1 MLFDES
7 SKNSAQ
13 KVMEEVVSLVEE
25 EGFSAGEKIP
35 SEKELMD
42 YLDFGRSTIREALHA
57 LVAIGVLE
65 SRPGKGYFV
74 RQYHKIPLYSNE
86 FLSRIM
92 DDDSFFELMESRKI
106 VERSIFLIA
115 TERATEDDIENIES
129 SLARLREALEADR
142 DNITGL
148 TTDLHFAIARATH
161 NQILVGLLEQLSPI
175 IAEKIEGT
183 SIPPKEDYDM
193 HRQLVEGVKSGDPGK
208 AEDAIMQH
216 LERMKERYLDHLQEE
231 TENGTQ
237 DSSSFSTQG

>member
-1 MLFDES
+1 MLFDEIS

-13 KVMEEVVSLVEE
+13 QVMEEVISLVEE

-92 DDDSFFELMESRKI
+92 DDDSFFDLMESRRI
-106 VERSIFLIA
+106 VERSIFMIA
-115 TERATEDDIENIES
+115 AERATDEDIENIES
-129 SLARLREALEADR
+129 SLARLKEALDADR
-142 DNITGL
+142 DNITSL
-148 TTDLHFAIARATH
+148 TTDVHFAIARATH

-183 SIPPKEDYDM
+183 SIPPREDYDI
-193 HRQLVEGVKSGDPGK
+193 HRQLVEGIKSGDPDQ
-208 AEDAIMQH
+208 AEDAILKH

-231 TENGTQ
+231 TQNGFQ
-237 DSSSFSTQG
+237 EGSPSVN

>member
-1 MLFDES
+1 MLFDEIS

-13 KVMEEVVSLVEE
+13 QVMEEVISLVEE

-92 DDDSFFELMESRKI
+92 DDDSFFDLMESRKI
-106 VERSIFLIA
+106 VERSIFMIA
-115 TERATEDDIENIES
+115 AERATDEDIENIES
-129 SLARLREALEADR
+129 SLARLKEALDADR
-142 DNITGL
+142 DNITNL
-148 TTDLHFAIARATH
+148 TTDVHFAIARATH

-183 SIPPKEDYDM
+183 SIPPQEDYDI
-193 HRQLVEGVKSGDPGK
+193 HRQLVEGIKSGDPDQ
-208 AEDAIMQH
+208 AEDAILKH
-216 LERMKERYLDHLQEE
+216 LERMKERYLGHLQEE
-231 TENGTQ
+231 TQNGFQ
-237 DSSSFSTQG
+237 EGSPSVN

>member
-1 MLFDES
+1 MLFDEIS

-13 KVMEEVVSLVEE
+13 QVMEEVISLVEE

-35 SEKELMD
+35 SEKELME

-92 DDDSFFELMESRKI
+92 DDDSFFDLMESRKI
-106 VERSIFLIA
+106 VERSIFMIA
-115 TERATEDDIENIES
+115 AERATDEDIENIES
-129 SLARLREALEADR
+129 SLARLKEALEADR
-142 DNITGL
+142 DNITNL
-148 TTDLHFAIARATH
+148 TTDVHFAIARATQ

-183 SIPPKEDYDM
+183 SIPPQEDYDI
-193 HRQLVEGVKSGDPGK
+193 HRQLVEGIKSGDPDQ
-208 AEDAIMQH
+208 AEDAILKH
-216 LERMKERYLDHLQEE
+216 LECMKERYLDHLQEE
-231 TENGTQ
+231 TQSGFGEGKPSVN
-237 DSSSFSTQG
+237 

>member
-1 MLFDES
+1 MLFDEIN

-13 KVMEEVVSLVEE
+13 QVMEEVVSLVEE

-92 DDDSFFELMESRKI
+92 DDNSFFDLMESRKI
-106 VERSIFLIA
+106 VERSIFMIA
-115 TERATEDDIENIES
+115 AERATDEDIEEVES
-129 SLARLREALEADR
+129 SLARLKEALEADR
-142 DNITGL
+142 NNITSL
-148 TTDLHFAIARATH
+148 TTDVHFAIARATH

-183 SIPPKEDYDM
+183 SIPPQEDYDM
-193 HRQLVEGVKSGDPGK
+193 HRQLVEGIKSGDPK
-208 AEDAIMQH
+208 TAEEAILKH
-216 LERMKERYLDHLQEE
+216 LERMKERYLDHLQAE
-231 TENGTQ
+231 TQNGYRKG
-237 DSSSFSTQG
+237 SPGLN

>member
-1 MLFDES
+1 MLFDKIS

-13 KVMEEVVSLVEE
+13 QVMEEVISLVEE

-35 SEKELMD
+35 SEKELMKC
-42 YLDFGRSTIREALHA
+42 LDFGRSTVREALHA

-92 DDDSFFELMESRKI
+92 DDDSFFDLMESRKI
-106 VERSIFLIA
+106 VERSIFMITA
-115 TERATEDDIENIES
+115 ERATDEDIENIES
-129 SLARLREALEADR
+129 SLARLKKALEEDK
-142 DNITGL
+142 DNITNL
-148 TTDLHFAIARATH
+148 TTDVHFAIAEATH

-183 SIPPKEDYDM
+183 SIPPQEDYDM
-193 HRQLVEGVKSGDPGK
+193 HRQLVEGIKSGDPK
-208 AEDAIMQH
+208 EAENAILKH

-231 TENGTQ
+231 TQNGYQ
-237 DSSSFSTQG
+237 EGSPGVN

>member
-1 MLFDES
+1 MLFDEIS

-13 KVMEEVVSLVEE
+13 QVMEEVISLVEE

-35 SEKELMD
+35 SEKELME

-92 DDDSFFELMESRKI
+92 DDDSFFDLMESRKI
-106 VERSIFLIA
+106 VERSIFMIA
-115 TERATEDDIENIES
+115 AERATDEDIENIES
-129 SLARLREALEADR
+129 SLARLKEALEADR
-142 DNITGL
+142 DNITNL
-148 TTDLHFAIARATH
+148 TTDVHFAIARATH

-183 SIPPKEDYDM
+183 SIPPQEDYDI
-193 HRQLVEGVKSGDPGK
+193 HRQLVEGIKSGDPDQ
-208 AEDAIMQH
+208 AEDAILKH

-231 TENGTQ
+231 TQNGFGEG
-237 DSSSFSTQG
+237 SPSVN

>member
-1 MLFDES
+1 MLFDEIS

-13 KVMEEVVSLVEE
+13 QVMEEVISLVEE

-35 SEKELMD
+35 SEKELME

-92 DDDSFFELMESRKI
+92 DDDSFFDLMESRKI
-106 VERSIFLIA
+106 VERSIFMIA
-115 TERATEDDIENIES
+115 AERATDEDIENIES
-129 SLARLREALEADR
+129 SLARLKEALEADR
-142 DNITGL
+142 DNITNL
-148 TTDLHFAIARATH
+148 TTDVHFAIARATQ

-175 IAEKIEGT
+175 IAEKSKARASHPRKTTIFTGSWWREL
-183 SIPPKEDYDM
+183 SRAIPTRP
-193 HRQLVEGVKSGDPGK
+193 RTRS
-208 AEDAIMQH
+208 
-216 LERMKERYLDHLQEE
+216 
-231 TENGTQ
+231 
-237 DSSSFSTQG
+237 

>member
-1 MLFDES
+1 MLFDEIS

-13 KVMEEVVSLVEE
+13 QVMEEVISLVEE

-35 SEKELMD
+35 SEKELME

-92 DDDSFFELMESRKI
+92 DDDSFFDLMESRKI
-106 VERSIFLIA
+106 VERSIFMIA
-115 TERATEDDIENIES
+115 AERATDEDIENIES
-129 SLARLREALEADR
+129 SLARLKEALEADR
-142 DNITGL
+142 DNITNL
-148 TTDLHFAIARATH
+148 TTDVHFAIARATQ

-183 SIPPKEDYDM
+183 SIPPQEDYDI
-193 HRQLVEGVKSGDPGK
+193 HRQLVEGIKSGDPDQ
-208 AEDAIMQH
+208 AEDAILKH
-216 LERMKERYLDHLQEE
+216 LECMKERYLDHLQEE
-231 TENGTQ
+231 TQNGFGEGRP
-237 DSSSFSTQG
+237 SVN

>member
-1 MLFDES
+1 MLFEEIS

-13 KVMEEVVSLVEE
+13 QVMEEVINLVEE

-74 RQYHKIPLYSNE
+74 RQYHRIPLYSNE

-92 DDDSFFELMESRKI
+92 DDDSFFDLMESRKI
-106 VERSIFLIA
+106 VERSIFMIA
-115 TERATEDDIENIES
+115 AERASEEDIDRIES
-129 SLARLREALEADR
+129 SLADLKQALDEGK
-142 DNITGL
+142 DNITNL
-148 TTDLHFAIARATH
+148 TTDLHFAIAQATH
-161 NQILVGLLEQLSPI
+161 NGILVGLLEQLSPI

-183 SIPPKEDYDM
+183 SIPPEEDYEI
-193 HRQLVEGVKSGDPGK
+193 HKELVEGIKSGDPK
-208 AEDAIMQH
+208 EAESAILEH
-216 LERMKERYLDHLQEE
+216 LECMKERYLDHLQEE
-231 TENGTQ
+231 TDAG
-237 DSSSFSTQG
+237 S

>member
-1 MLFDES
+1 MLFDEIS

-13 KVMEEVVSLVEE
+13 QVMEEVISLVEE

-35 SEKELMD
+35 SEKELME

-92 DDDSFFELMESRKI
+92 DDDSFFDLMESRKI
-106 VERSIFLIA
+106 VERSIFMIA
-115 TERATEDDIENIES
+115 AERATDEDIENIES
-129 SLARLREALEADR
+129 SLARLKEALEADR
-142 DNITGL
+142 DNITNL
-148 TTDLHFAIARATH
+148 TTDVHFAIASATH

-183 SIPPKEDYDM
+183 SIPPREDYDI
-193 HRQLVEGVKSGDPGK
+193 HRQLVEGIKSGDPDQ
-208 AEDAIMQH
+208 AEDAILKH

-231 TENGTQ
+231 TQNGFQ
-237 DSSSFSTQG
+237 DGNPSVN

>member
-1 MLFDES
+1 MLFDEII

-13 KVMEEVVSLVEE
+13 QVMEEVISLVEE

-92 DDDSFFELMESRKI
+92 DDDSFFDLMESRRI
-106 VERSIFLIA
+106 VERSIFMIA
-115 TERATEDDIENIES
+115 AERATDEDIENIES
-129 SLARLREALEADR
+129 SLARLKEALDADR
-142 DNITGL
+142 DNITNL
-148 TTDLHFAIARATH
+148 TTDVHFAIARATH

-183 SIPPKEDYDM
+183 SIPPREDYDI
-193 HRQLVEGVKSGDPGK
+193 HRQLVEGIKSGDPDQ
-208 AEDAIMQH
+208 AEDAILKH

-231 TENGTQ
+231 TQNGFQ
-237 DSSSFSTQG
+237 EGSPSVN

>member
-1 MLFDES
+1 MLFDEIS

-13 KVMEEVVSLVEE
+13 QVMEEVISLVEE

-35 SEKELMD
+35 SEKELME

-92 DDDSFFELMESRKI
+92 DDDSFFDLMESRKI
-106 VERSIFLIA
+106 VERSIFMIA
-115 TERATEDDIENIES
+115 AERATDEDIENIES
-129 SLARLREALEADR
+129 ALARLKKALDAEEE
-142 DNITGL
+142 NITNL
-148 TTDLHFAIARATH
+148 TTDVHFAIASATH

-183 SIPPKEDYDM
+183 SIPPREDFEM
-193 HRQLVEGVKSGDPGK
+193 HRQLVEGIKSGDPKTAKG
-208 AEDAIMQH
+208 AILKH

-231 TENGTQ
+231 TQNGYQ
-237 DSSSFSTQG
+237 EGNPGLN